1 MFRFTCQLE
10 ITGASL
16 GKALISITLVP
27 KRITTAAT
35 RFAECPM
42 HSAKAPMHSANPL
55 PSATLGKEA
64 PSNLFTVKPALPS
77 VKSRALGKDF
87 AECQAS
93 TRQRIDGRWPMAHA
107 VLNFFLISLP
117 SATLGKVFSLFF

>member
-1 MFRFTCQLE
+1 MFGFTCQLE

-77 VKSRALGKDF
+77 AKSRALGKGF
-87 AECQAS
+87 AECQAD
-93 TRQRIDGRWPMAHA
+93 TLQRIDGRWPKAHA
-107 VLNFFLISLP
+107 VLIFF
-117 SATLGKVFSLFF
+117 

>member
-1 MFRFTCQLE
+1 MD
-10 ITGASL
+10 
-16 GKALISITLVP
+16 V
-27 KRITTAAT
+27 ITTTAT

-42 HSAKAPMHSANPL
+42 HSAKVPMHSANPL

-77 VKSRALGKDF
+77 AKSRALGKGF

-117 SATLGKVFSLFF
+117 SATLGKEFSFFFQNSLPSAIAPRHSAKPVFNFF